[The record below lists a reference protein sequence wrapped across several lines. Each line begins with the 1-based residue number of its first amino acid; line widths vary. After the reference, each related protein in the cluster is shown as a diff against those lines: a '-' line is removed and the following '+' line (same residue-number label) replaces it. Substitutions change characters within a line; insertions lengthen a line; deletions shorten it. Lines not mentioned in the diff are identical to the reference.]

1 MMEIPGTG
9 MEWDYS
15 DDEGEEMEQDAPV
28 EKKVSVHACNTWNE
42 LRKNGQLCDVR
53 LRVEGVEFPAHR
65 TILAGCSQYFRALFT
80 NGCTESAMSVIDI
93 PGISAEMLELIL
105 EYAYTRDVHV
115 NEANVQELLP
125 AADQFNINGIVKECC
140 KFLRRHLS
148 PENVIGIREFSKS
161 YFCPGLEKAC
171 YDFIITKFPDVMAG
185 APNEELQLLSVEDF
199 ENILADDY
207 LNAKDEEFVFEG
219 LVHWVNSDFPAR
231 VEYVPRLFQKVRVGL
246 LNPDY
251 FMSKVKTHELIKDNE
266 VCKPRVVDAVKF
278 FYDLELSNQ
287 ALNDFTHPLAIPR
300 IPYEVLFAVGGWS
313 DRSPTP
319 VVETYDTRADRWVDV
334 EPRDSHPR
342 AYHGIACLNQKLY
355 VIGGFDSVEYFN
367 SVRCFDPA
375 KLCWSEVAPMNCR
388 RCYVSVT
395 VQGGHIFAMG
405 GFDGQ
410 VRTNAAERYNPN
422 NNQWSLIRHM
432 TAQRS
437 DASATALAGRVYIC
451 GGFNGQECLQSAE
464 YYDSAVNEWIS
475 IANMRSRR
483 SGIGVIAYRHYVYAV
498 GGFNGANRLN
508 TAERYDPGSNQWTMI
523 PNMYNPRSNFGI
535 EVIDDMLF
543 VVGGFNGYTTICHV
557 ECYDERTNE
566 WYDATDMSL
575 YRSALSCGVMRGL
588 PNREYFSIKKFSKS
602 PPEANKKAEKAP
614 NVPTRTQSVTTHEAM
629 ATDD

>member
-1 MMEIPGTG
+1 MMELPGNG
-9 MEWDYS
+9 MEWEYS

-185 APNEELQLLSVEDF
+185 APNEELQLLSVDDF

-251 FMSKVKTHELIKDNE
+251 FMSKVKTHDLIKDNDA
-266 VCKPRVVDAVKF
+266 CKPRVVDAVKF

-287 ALNDFTHPLAIPR
+287 PSAGHPEDTVR
-300 IPYEVLFAVGGWS
+300 STVRRRGWS

-342 AYHGIACLNQKLY
+342 
-355 VIGGFDSVEYFN
+355 
-367 SVRCFDPA
+367 
-375 KLCWSEVAPMNCR
+375 
-388 RCYVSVT
+388 
-395 VQGGHIFAMG
+395 
-405 GFDGQ
+405 
-410 VRTNAAERYNPN
+410 
-422 NNQWSLIRHM
+422 
-432 TAQRS
+432 
-437 DASATALAGRVYIC
+437 
-451 GGFNGQECLQSAE
+451 
-464 YYDSAVNEWIS
+464 
-475 IANMRSRR
+475 
-483 SGIGVIAYRHYVYAV
+483 
-498 GGFNGANRLN
+498 
-508 TAERYDPGSNQWTMI
+508 
-523 PNMYNPRSNFGI
+523 
-535 EVIDDMLF
+535 
-543 VVGGFNGYTTICHV
+543 
-557 ECYDERTNE
+557 
-566 WYDATDMSL
+566 
-575 YRSALSCGVMRGL
+575 
-588 PNREYFSIKKFSKS
+588 
-602 PPEANKKAEKAP
+602 
-614 NVPTRTQSVTTHEAM
+614 
-629 ATDD
+629 